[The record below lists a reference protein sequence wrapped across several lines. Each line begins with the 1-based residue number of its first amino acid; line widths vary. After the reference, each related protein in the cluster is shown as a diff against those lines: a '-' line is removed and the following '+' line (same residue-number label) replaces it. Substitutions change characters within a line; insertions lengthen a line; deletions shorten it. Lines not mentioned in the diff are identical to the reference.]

1 MVCWGRREGA
11 EEDGGGGGEE
21 IGLASGTAFHL
32 SLSPSLFLS
41 LPLFLPPLYS
51 ALYSA
56 EMTGGKLYCSEFVS
70 IGALPRGEAGGRT
83 HRALSQRR
91 QLPLAAAPSLLPPF
105 PLSSHNPSFSF
116 YPPARRLVLKFKF
129 SVLLF
134 SKVSRGRTPGKK
146 GSTDGEIEREKERR
160 GFLPLTEVLNGAAI

>member
-32 SLSPSLFLS
+32 SLS
-41 LPLFLPPLYS
+41 LPLFFSPSLSFSPPLYS

-70 IGALPRGEAGGRT
+70 IGAPPRGEAGGRA
-83 HRALSQRR
+83 HRALFQRR
-91 QLPLAAAPSLLPPF
+91 QLPLAATPSSPPPPPLLLSLLHL
-105 PLSSHNPSFSF
+105 LSYPNPSFSF
-116 YPPARRLVLKFKF
+116 SPPPARRSALKFKF
-129 SVLLF
+129 SGLLF
-134 SKVSRGRTPGKK
+134 SKVSRGRAPGKK
-146 GSTDGEIEREKERR
+146 R
-160 GFLPLTEVLNGAAI
+160 